1 MSALP
6 QLHGIRAVAIDLDG
20 TMVDTS
26 RDFLVAVNRLRADL
40 QLAPISLEAV
50 THMVGR
56 GTEYLVRQVLA
67 VDFDAGGIAARL
79 TDAMAIYLEHY
90 RVINGQNSTVFPGV
104 VEGLAALRARDLH
117 LACITNKP
125 FALADALL
133 TTLGLRASFEI
144 VLGGD
149 SLPRRKPDPM
159 PLLKVCSD
167 LSLAPAALL
176 MIGDSTHDA
185 TAARA
190 AGCPVLVV
198 PYGFNHGEDVQ
209 SIDADGIVSTL
220 RVAADCIVS

>member
-1 MSALP
+1 MNALSK
-6 QLHGIRAVAIDLDG
+6 LHGIRAVAIDLDG

-67 VDFDAGGIAARL
+67 IDFDAAGIEARL
-79 TDAMAIYLEHY
+79 ADAMALYLRHY
-90 RVINGQNSTVFPGV
+90 GVVNGQHSTVFPGV
-104 VEGLAALRARDLH
+104 AEGVAALHARGLR
-117 LACITNKP
+117 LACVTNKP

-133 TTLGLRASFEI
+133 AQCGLRPAFDL

-159 PLLKVCSD
+159 PLFKVCSD
-167 LSLAPAALL
+167 FGVAPAALL

-198 PYGFNHGEDVQ
+198 PYGFNHGENVQ

-220 RVAADCIVS
+220 LDAADCIAG